1 MQFHPDFIRRSFE
14 MNTASILTALLPV
27 IASKANDEADL
38 AAGVRSYLEQ
48 YGQALSKLSERDL
61 TVALARAA
69 QAMQA
74 ADKAAGE

>member
-1 MQFHPDFIRRSFE
+1 MQFHPDFLRRSFE

-27 IASKANDEADL
+27 IATKATDEADL
-38 AAGVRSYLEQ
+38 AACVRSYLEQ

-74 ADKAAGE
+74 ADKE